1 MRTKLYVLLTVLALT
16 LGTVTP
22 AFAQDAAT
30 NLPPVFCG
38 DLSEEDCAIL
48 QDSRAAT
55 NKVAQNTA
63 QMSLDVAVNGIP
75 GLPAESIDAAL
86 TTSMMS
92 VADPAA
98 MAAMQQLNGL
108 SQEETMQMLADDP
121 QPMLD
126 MLNGWNFDL
135 GAGLTMSPELADLI
149 SAQSGLDFPDT
160 LAVQAKMVDGVFYWD
175 LSEVAAFVPTV
186 ATGWVG
192 FPVAEMMTELE
203 NQGAFDQAME
213 NMADPSMGASAGV
226 MLGGVG
232 SAQFIQ
238 QNAEMFEKYMTIER
252 GEDVELAGQ
261 TGATFMT
268 NFDAAAFL
276 SGPEFQQMVIDWAK
290 AGAFEGTG
298 MTAADIEQN
307 VQMLGMMGPML
318 FTGITATAMETIG
331 LDDLYQYDYESELSW
346 DMSGLV
352 QMAQS
357 TGQLPAELA
366 PTSDN
371 VGFSVNTII
380 SNDNM
385 SEEATE
391 TIEAPE
397 NPAMF
402 SVADV
407 LNASTA
413 P

>member
-22 AFAQDAAT
+22 AFAQDTAT
-30 NLPPVFCG
+30 DLPPVFCG
-38 DLSEEDCAIL
+38 DLSEEDCTIL

-55 NKVAQNTA
+55 QNVAQNTS
-63 QMSLDVAVNGIP
+63 QMTLDVTVNGIP
-75 GLPAESIDAAL
+75 GLPAESLNATL
-86 TTSMMS
+86 TGNIMS

-98 MAAMQQLNGL
+98 MAAIQQINGL

-121 QPMLD
+121 QPMFD
-126 MLNGWNFDL
+126 MLSGWDFDL
-135 GAGLTMSPELADLI
+135 SAGVTMSPELADLV
-149 SAQSGLDFPDT
+149 SLQTGLDFPDT
-160 LAVQAKMVDGVFYWD
+160 VAMQAKMVDGVFYWD

-186 ATGWVG
+186 ASGWVG

-203 NQGAFDQAME
+203 NQGAFDQALE
-213 NMADPSMGASAGV
+213 NMDDPGMAASAGV
-226 MLGGVG
+226 MVGSVG

-238 QNAEMFEKYMTIER
+238 QNAEMFEKYLTIER
-252 GEDVELAGQ
+252 GEDIELAGQ

-276 SGPEFQQMVIDWAK
+276 SGPEFQQWVIDWAN

-298 MTAADIEQN
+298 LTAADVEQN

-318 FTGITATAMETIG
+318 FTGITATATETIG

-371 VGFSVNTII
+371 VGFSINTII
-380 SNDNM
+380 SNGDM

-391 TIEAPE
+391 TIDAPE
-397 NPAMF
+397 NPAMI
-402 SVADV
+402 SVEDV

>member
-1 MRTKLYVLLTVLALT
+1 MRTRLFVLLTVLALL

-22 AFAQDAAT
+22 AFAQDAET

-38 DLSEEDCAIL
+38 DLSEEDCTIL
-48 QDSRAAT
+48 QDSRAAM
-55 NKVAQNTA
+55 NEVAQSTA
-63 QMSLDVAVNGIP
+63 QMSLDATVNGIP
-75 GLPAESIDAAL
+75 GLPAESISASL
-86 TTSMMS
+86 TTATMS

-98 MAAMQQLNGL
+98 MAAVQQLNGL
-108 SQEETMQMLADDP
+108 SQEEIMKLLADDP
-121 QPMLD
+121 QPVMDMINGLALD
-126 MLNGWNFDL
+126 MS
-135 GAGLTMSPELADLI
+135 AGLTMSPELADLI
-149 SAQSGLDFPDT
+149 SAQTGLDFPDT
-160 LAVQAKMVDGVFYWD
+160 LAVQVKMVDGVFYWD

-186 ATGWVG
+186 ASGWVG

-203 NQGAFDQAME
+203 NQGAFEQALTNMDQSGTA
-213 NMADPSMGASAGV
+213 ATAGV
-226 MLGGVG
+226 AVAGLG
-232 SAQFIQ
+232 STQFMQ
-238 QNAEMFEKYMTIER
+238 QNAALFEKYMTVER

-261 TGATFMT
+261 SGATFVT
-268 NFDAAAFL
+268 TFDAAGFL
-276 SGPEFQQMVIDWAK
+276 SGPEFQQLVIDWAK

-298 MTAADIEQN
+298 LTAADVEQN

-318 FTGITATAMETIG
+318 FTGITATAQETIG

-371 VGFSVNTII
+371 VGFSVQTII
-380 SNDNM
+380 SNNDM
-385 SEEATE
+385 SAEATE

-397 NPAMF
+397 NAAMI
-402 SVADV
+402 SVQDV

>member
-22 AFAQDAAT
+22 AFAQDTAT
-30 NLPPVFCG
+30 DLPPVFCG
-38 DLSEEDCAIL
+38 DLSEEDCTIL

-55 NKVAQNTA
+55 QNVAQNTS
-63 QMSLDVAVNGIP
+63 QMTLDVTVNGIP
-75 GLPAESIDAAL
+75 GLPAESLNATL
-86 TTSMMS
+86 TGNIMS

-98 MAAMQQLNGL
+98 MAAIQQINGL
-108 SQEETMQMLADDP
+108 TQEETMQMLADDP
-121 QPMLD
+121 QPMFD
-126 MLNGWNFDL
+126 MLSGWDFDL
-135 GAGLTMSPELADLI
+135 SAGVTMSPELADLV
-149 SAQSGLDFPDT
+149 SLQTGLDFPDT
-160 LAVQAKMVDGVFYWD
+160 VAMQAKMVDGVFYWD

-186 ATGWVG
+186 ASGWVG

-203 NQGAFDQAME
+203 NQGAFDQALE
-213 NMADPSMGASAGV
+213 NMDDPGMAASAGV
-226 MLGGVG
+226 MVGSVG

-238 QNAEMFEKYMTIER
+238 QNAEMFEKYLTIER
-252 GEDVELAGQ
+252 GEDIELAGQ

-276 SGPEFQQMVIDWAK
+276 SGPEFQQWVIDWAN

-298 MTAADIEQN
+298 LTAADVEQN

-318 FTGITATAMETIG
+318 FTGITATATETIG

-371 VGFSVNTII
+371 VGFSINTII
-380 SNDNM
+380 SNGDM

-391 TIEAPE
+391 TIDAPE
-397 NPAMF
+397 NPAMI
-402 SVADV
+402 SVEDV